1 MAFHASGTEGESNE
15 SQLWRQALV
24 VIVTSAR
31 ELTSR
36 VGLLVSLVIGI
47 LAAGS
52 AGIRLI

>member
-24 VIVTSAR
+24 AVVTSAR